1 MYKPFKKYRVEKRRL
16 FYDNQD
22 LISEQN
28 VWKRTGIALNVRE
41 GELDLVLGRDVFPG
55 GQEDLLFHV
64 AVLTEEN
71 VDGHDAGE
79 VEHVDVILNR
89 NLDTSLKN

>member
-1 MYKPFKKYRVEKRRL
+1 
-16 FYDNQD
+16 
-22 LISEQN
+22 
-28 VWKRTGIALNVRE
+28 
-41 GELDLVLGRDVFPG
+41 
-55 GQEDLLFHV
+55 
-64 AVLTEEN
+64 